1 MDISILNLPQAVLD
15 DKAEFIVEMQFDDN
29 KLMKDNRFFSDL
41 ELSISKHI
49 EQYHLGIYAVNNDD
63 IIYIYGKDNQRDFTN
78 IWNVIFQLYRTN
90 WIKKY
95 LILYKWYCLAE
106 IANGEEVED
115 MLEIFIRRGV

>member
-63 IIYIYGKDNQRDFTN
+63 IIYIYGKDNQRDSMTFSPSG
-78 IWNVIFQLYRTN
+78 V
-90 WIKKY
+90 
-95 LILYKWYCLAE
+95 
-106 IANGEEVED
+106 
-115 MLEIFIRRGV
+115 RR